1 MSAPS
6 EYYRKVIEVL
16 LLRQVI
22 NQRRESLPP
31 LVFGLDVEAAS
42 LTLLNEEY
50 EVLMEIAKAGDTAVQ
65 CSVRYMRESWHT
77 RLYLSKGD
85 ES

>member
-16 LLRQVI
+16 LLRQII
-22 NQRRESLPP
+22 NQRRGIYAP

-50 EVLMEIAKAGDTAVQ
+50 EVLMEIATSGDFAVERPAR
-65 CSVRYMRESWHT
+65 SLRDSWLS
-77 RLYLSKGD
+77 RVYLEGD

>member
-22 NQRRESLPP
+22 NQRRDGLPP

-65 CSVRYMRESWHT
+65 RRVEYMYDWWLT
-77 RLYLSKGD
+77 KLYLLKG
-85 ES
+85 EKS